1 MKKISIVLLCIL
13 AIFAVVSC
21 NNEPKPEPFKGF
33 EVTFDSQGGSAVAKA
48 KVDKDAKVPE
58 PEAPTKDGYVFYTWF
73 TESTF
78 ENVYNF
84 DAPVTES
91 FTLYAKWIPGPADE
105 VQTFKMTAGRESDR
119 FQFQWFFDTA
129 IKTGDVIS
137 FKYKSNRVLDKMTN
151 REMSKADTAIEKLC
165 SDVAITGEPDAEGWY
180 TFSYTI
186 PDKDVKGGDI
196 SADAKGIGVALL
208 TKDGNTKI
216 GEDYIYLK
224 EITYTSGTT
233 VTTLSLKDENRYSG
247 AKGLIETSF
256 IRMVAT
262 LGGAPE
268 GETHNYG
275 QDKFRLTWEEASV
288 EAGDVFTMVYK
299 VKRTDPLTE
308 DRPFQFSLRDGSMK
322 WIYEAN
328 PGTEYPAYWSTMSDP
343 DLEGWVT
350 VTYVF
355 PAPGTAG
362 LPTEVSY
369 PATFVVDFRDE
380 YFASP
385 AEGRIADIVYL
396 RSATITT
403 KDPDDP
409 SKTITTPLV
418 LDEDTTSEL
427 YSCPEIED
435 FFFPDAE

>member
-1 MKKISIVLLCIL
+1 MKKALVILLCAL
-13 AIFAVVSC
+13 AVFAIVSC
-21 NNEPKPEPFKGF
+21 KQDPPKPETFK
-33 EVTFDSQGGSAVAKA
+33 VTFDSKGGSTVATA
-48 KVDKDAKVPE
+48 NVEKDAKVEKPE
-58 PEAPTKDGYVFYTWF
+58 DPIKMGNIFYNWY
-73 TESTF
+73 TEETLENIYDF
-78 ENVYNF
+78 ET
-84 DAPVTES
+84 PVTADI
-91 FTLYAKWIPGPADE
+91 TLYAKWIPTPAHE

-129 IKTGDVIS
+129 IKAGDVIS
-137 FKYKSNRVLDKMTN
+137 FKYKSNRILDKMTN

-256 IRMVAT
+256 IRLVAT
-262 LGGAPE
+262 KGTDGVDD
-268 GETHNYG
+268 YKYS
-275 QDKFRLTWEEASV
+275 QDKFTLYWNPNV
-288 EAGDVFTMVYK
+288 QVNPGDVLTLTFK
-299 VKRTDPLTE
+299 AKRNDPLTE
-308 DRPFQFSLRDGSMK
+308 GRDFTYSLRDAKK
-322 WIYEAN
+322 WFSEV
-328 PGTEYPAYWSTMSDP
+328 GKGDKEYPQFWSTMSDP
-343 DLEGWVT
+343 DLEGWIT

-355 PAPGTAG
+355 PDASAATKEAI
-362 LPTEVSY
+362 TY
-369 PATFVVDFRDE
+369 PATFRVDFRDTKI
-380 YFASP
+380 ASP
-385 AEGRIADIVYL
+385 SEGREADIVYL

-403 KDPDDP
+403 KDPEDP
-409 SKTITTPLV
+409 SKTITTALV
-418 LDEDTTSEL
+418 LDKERVAGA
-427 YSCPEIED
+427 YSCPTVEE
-435 FFFPDAE
+435 FFFPAK

>member
-48 KVDKDAKVPE
+48 TVDKDAKVPE
-58 PEAPTKDGYVFYTWF
+58 PVAPTKDGYVFYTWF

-78 ENVYNF
+78 ENVYDF

-119 FQFQWFFDTA
+119 FQFQWIFGTA
-129 IKTGDVIS
+129 IKAGDVIS

-186 PDKDVKGGDI
+186 PATDVKGGDL

-247 AKGLIETSF
+247 AKGPIETSF
-256 IRMVAT
+256 IRLVAT
-262 LGGAPE
+262 KGTDGVDD
-268 GETHNYG
+268 HKYS
-275 QDKFRLTWEEASV
+275 QDKFTLYWNPNV
-288 EAGDVFTMVYK
+288 QVNPGDVLTLTFK
-299 VKRTDPLTE
+299 AKRNDPLTE
-308 DRPFQFSLRDGSMK
+308 DRDFTYSLRDAKK
-322 WIYEAN
+322 WFSEV
-328 PGTEYPAYWSTMSDP
+328 GKGDKEYPQFWSTMSDP
-343 DLEGWVT
+343 DLEGWIT

-355 PAPGTAG
+355 PDASAATKEAI
-362 LPTEVSY
+362 TY
-369 PATFVVDFRDE
+369 PATFRVDFRDTKI
-380 YFASP
+380 ASP
-385 AEGRIADIVYL
+385 SEGREADIVYL

-403 KDPDDP
+403 KDPEDP
-409 SKTITTPLV
+409 LKTITTALV
-418 LDEDTTSEL
+418 LDKERVAGA
-427 YSCPEIED
+427 YSCPTVEE
-435 FFFPDAE
+435 FFFPAE